1 MTLARSVLSVP
12 GSSQRFLDKAI
23 NSTADVVMVDWEDG
37 VAAGDKAAARVLTHA
52 FLQADGTAGN
62 RVWIRLNASLTED
75 FTADATV
82 VKSWPDRDIPLV
94 LPMSTFASAA
104 VAAQAIEESPLIAM
118 IETPE
123 GVEQA
128 AEIARLPRVTGLMFG
143 EYDFLATMAA
153 TGASRMT
160 DTGWAKS
167 RIINAAAAAG
177 KWAIAGPNA
186 DFSDA
191 ESLQRQAGR
200 EAELGFAGKLCI
212 HPSQIDAVNKAFSPA
227 PAFLRWAQ
235 DLLAELGKSHPLDGA
250 FNFRGQMVD
259 APVIERARAAVE
271 LAGATR

>member
-1 MTLARSVLSVP
+1 MSLARSVLSVP
-12 GSSQRFLDKAI
+12 GSSQRFLDKAL

-37 VAAGDKAAARVLTHA
+37 VAAGDKAAARVLTHE
-52 FLQADGTAGN
+52 FLQGQGTAGS

-75 FTADATV
+75 FTADATA

-94 LPMSTFASAA
+94 LPMSTLASAA

-118 IETPE
+118 IETAE

-128 AEIARLPRVTGLMFG
+128 AEIARLPRITGLMFG

-153 TGASRMT
+153 TGSSRMT

-177 KWAIAGPNA
+177 TWAIAGPNA

-191 ESLQRQAGR
+191 ESLQQQAAR
-200 EAELGFAGKLCI
+200 EADLGFAGKLCI

-227 PAFLRWAQ
+227 PAFLKWAQ